1 MELVIAA
8 ISLGLLGSFHC
19 IGMCGPIALALPVH
33 QYSPLKK
40 YLGIFL
46 YNLGRVTTYT
56 FLGILFGLLGQSFFI
71 GGFQQIV
78 SISIG
83 VLLLLS
89 VILTQTKWFNTP
101 SFGFIYSFIN
111 KVKQQLGNL
120 FNKKGLHFLF
130 FIGLL
135 NGLLP
140 CGLVYLGIA
149 GAIAT
154 GNYIRGAEFMFYFG
168 IGTVPVMYA
177 VAFLGQFITVKYRN
191 HIRHAMPYVV
201 SFMAVLLIV
210 RGLNLGIPYVSPE
223 FEKNTNTVSCCEK
236 PNQDTKQEFKP
247 IKSCCH
253 KK

>member
-1 MELVIAA
+1 MELIIAA

-46 YNLGRVTTYT
+46 YNLGRVTTYS
-56 FLGILFGLLGQSFFI
+56 FLGAIFGLLGQSFFL
-71 GGFQQIV
+71 GGFQQAL
-78 SISIG
+78 SITIG

-89 VILTQTKWFNTP
+89 VILTNSKSLNSTKGLAFLYT
-101 SFGFIYSFIN
+101 FIN
-111 KVKQQLGNL
+111 SVKNQLGNL
-120 FNKKGLHFLF
+120 FNKKGLHFIFL
-130 FIGLL
+130 IGLL

-154 GNYIRGAEFMFYFG
+154 GHYIKGAEFMFYFG
-168 IGTVPVMYA
+168 IGTVPIMYA

-201 SFMAVLLIV
+201 SLMAVMLIV
-210 RGLNLGIPYVSPE
+210 RGLNLGIPYLSPQ
-223 FEKNTNTVSCCEK
+223 FEKENHKIFCCEK
-236 PNQDTKQEFKP
+236 PTHGKVT
-247 IKSCCH
+247 IKCSPKKCH
-253 KK
+253 

>member
-1 MELVIAA
+1 MELIIAA

-40 YLGIFL
+40 YVGIFL
-46 YNLGRVTTYT
+46 YNLGRVITYT
-56 FLGILFGLLGQSFFI
+56 FLGLVFGLLGQSFFL
-71 GGFQQIV
+71 GGFQQIL
-78 SISIG
+78 SIVIG

-89 VILTQTKWFNTP
+89 VILTQTKWFSSNN
-101 SFGFIYSFIN
+101 FGFIYSFIN
-111 KVKQQLGNL
+111 SVKMQLGNL

-130 FIGLL
+130 FIGLM

-149 GAIAT
+149 GAIAS
-154 GNYIRGAEFMFYFG
+154 GHYMKGAEFMFYFG
-168 IGTVPVMYA
+168 VGTVPIMYA
-177 VAFLGQFITVKYRN
+177 VAFLGQFISLKFRN
-191 HIRHAMPYVV
+191 HIRHAMPFVV
-201 SFMAVLLIV
+201 SIMAVMLIV

-223 FEKNTNTVSCCEK
+223 FEKDSHKVTCCEK
-236 PNQDTKQEFKP
+236 PGAEKMEVKCSP
-247 IKSCCH
+247 KKCC

>member
-1 MELVIAA
+1 MQLILAA

-33 QYSPLKK
+33 HYSKFKK

-56 FLGILFGLLGQSFFI
+56 LLGLLFGLLGQSFFL

-83 VLLLLS
+83 ILLLLS
-89 VILTQTKWFNTP
+89 VIFTNTNWFN
-101 SFGFIYSFIN
+101 SQHLGFIYSFIN
-111 KVKQQLGNL
+111 SVKIQLGNL

-130 FIGLL
+130 FIGIL

-154 GNYIRGAEFMFYFG
+154 GHYIKGAEFMFYFG
-168 IGTVPVMYA
+168 IGTIPIMYA
-177 VAFLGQFITVKYRN
+177 VAFFGQFIKLKYRN
-191 HIRHAMPYVV
+191 HIRKAMPVV
-201 SFMAVLLIV
+201 VTIMAIMLIV
-210 RGLNLGIPYVSPE
+210 RGLNLGIPYLSPA
-223 FEKNTNTVSCCEK
+223 FEKESHEVTCCEK
-236 PNQDTKQEFKP
+236 PNVGKAE
-247 IKSCCH
+247 IKCSS
-253 KK
+253 KNGNK